1 MEFAICASHNMPEL
15 PEVESYAR
23 ALKREYS
30 GKTISRVVFHRDNIR
45 NMLDKKGLREVLKKH
60 KLSDVYRDGKRLVM
74 KTEGGEVLISLGM
87 SGSFAPAHSSPAKHE
102 HITLHFADGSAL
114 GYIDPRRFGSWEV
127 RSGALPHHADP
138 MSTVSLSKL
147 FTNERFMKSSRAI
160 KDALLDQHEIG
171 GIGNIYALEALHL
184 AGVSPLRKVSS
195 LTKKEFALLS
205 TIIPKVLSTAIDKG
219 GSTVSTYRRL
229 NGEGGDFQEL
239 HRVYNR
245 EGEKCL
251 KRGCGGI
258 IARIKQSGRSSW
270 YCPKCQG

>member
-1 MEFAICASHNMPEL
+1 MHVLTMPEL

-45 NMLDKKGLREVLKKH
+45 NMLDKKGLREVLEKH

-74 KTEGGEVLISLGM
+74 KTGGGEVLISLGM
-87 SGSFAPAHSSPAKHE
+87 SGSFAPAHSVPAKHE
-102 HITLHFADGSAL
+102 HITLHFTDGSAL
-114 GYIDPRRFGSWEV
+114 GYIDPRRFGGWEV

-138 MSTVSLSKL
+138 MSADSLLKL
-147 FTNERFMKSSRAI
+147 FSSERFMKSIRAI

-184 AGVSPLRKVSS
+184 AGVSPLHKVSS
-195 LTKKEFALLS
+195 LTKKEFTLLS
-205 TIIPKVLSTAIDKG
+205 TIIPKVLTTAIDKG
-219 GSTVSTYRRL
+219 GSTISTYRRL

-239 HRVYNR
+239 HRVYDR

-251 KRGCGGI
+251 KRDCGGTI
-258 IARIKQSGRSSW
+258 LRIKQGGRSSW
-270 YCPKCQG
+270 YCPKCQE